1 MKVQI
6 KLWHWLCAV
15 CWLLYM
21 SSLVSSDL
29 YRFTYL
35 CWFKTNSL
43 ASNVFNTPKTCY
55 ITPLLASL
63 HWLKIKERIEYKLLS
78 LTYNI
83 FTARCYASAVYAV
96 MQCLSDRPSVT
107 FVDHV
112 KTNKHIF
119 EIFPPSG
126 SDTILVFP
134 YQGGA
139 DIPTGTPLTGASNAR
154 GYDKMTIFF
163 TNISLYLTNGYR

>member
-1 MKVQI
+1 VALI
-6 KLWHWLCAV
+6 VRC
-15 CWLLYM
+15 LLTVVSVVTRQFGSL
-21 SSLVSSDL
+21 SS
-29 YRFTYL
+29 YL
-35 CWFKTNSL
+35 FMLIQNSL
-43 ASNVFNTPKTCY
+43 ASTVFSTPKICH
-55 ITPLLASL
+55 ITSLLASL

-96 MQCLSDRPSVT
+96 MQCLSVRPSVT

-134 YQGGA
+134 HQRGCRHSDGN
-139 DIPTGTPLTGASNAR
+139 PLTGASNAR
-154 GYDKMTIFF
+154 GMIK
-163 TNISLYLTNGYR
+163 

>member
-1 MKVQI
+1 VALI
-6 KLWHWLCAV
+6 VRC
-15 CWLLYM
+15 LLTVVSVVTRQFGSLSIYLLM
-21 SSLVSSDL
+21 LIQNSLVS
-29 YRFTYL
+29 T
-35 CWFKTNSL
+35 
-43 ASNVFNTPKTCY
+43 VFSIPKTY
-55 ITPLLASL
+55 HITPLLASL

-83 FTARCYASAVYAV
+83 FTAQCYASAVYAV
-96 MQCLSDRPSVT
+96 IQCLSVRPSVT

-134 YQGGA
+134 YQRGA
-139 DIPTGTPLTGASNAR
+139 DILTGTP
-154 GYDKMTIFF
+154 
-163 TNISLYLTNGYR
+163 

>member
-1 MKVQI
+1 VTLI
-6 KLWHWLCAV
+6 VRC
-15 CWLLYM
+15 LLTVV
-21 SSLVSSDL
+21 SVVIRQFGSLSI
-29 YRFTYL
+29 YL
-35 CWFKTNSL
+35 FMLIQNSL
-43 ASNVFNTPKTCY
+43 ARTVFNTPKTCH

-63 HWLKIKERIEYKLLS
+63 HWLKIKEGIEYKLLS

-96 MQCLSDRPSVT
+96 MQSVCPSVCPSVT

-112 KTNKHIF
+112 ETNKRIF

-134 YQGGA
+134 YQRGCRHSDGNPPNGGFECK
-139 DIPTGTPLTGASNAR
+139 GV
-154 GYDKMTIFF
+154 
-163 TNISLYLTNGYR
+163 